1 MVQYT
6 QDNGKMECVMEEE
19 INYGK
24 MVHIMKAIGEIIVLV
39 EKEDLFMLIM
49 IIMKDNGLRI
59 MLMD

>member
-1 MVQYT
+1 
-6 QDNGKMECVMEEE
+6 MEEE

-59 MLMD
+59 RPMD